1 MTEELALNYIGLV
14 KNITSKYNFRSD
26 YDDLF
31 QAGMVGTTN
40 SITKV

>member
-31 QAGMVGTTN
+31 QAGMVGLQTALQ
-40 SITKV
+40 